1 MFFIF
6 YPNNVVLS
14 IGVAHFSY
22 RRVGH
27 HLHYN
32 YIDISSCGI
41 NIPYVRKINGKTI
54 KKRLTG
60 KILTFGDT
68 PKWISITM
76 SRNNGYQHMTKA
88 KPVMTNSL
96 ARWSASCVISCT
108 VHAEGFLGAPPR
120 LPVDEEATPPTPPI
134 SPPSS
139 AAPPPLPAQRDG
151 VADQH
156 GDSVGTVPLDLRVE
170 AAEEV
175 AQPHETDGDD
185 GDPHDIRHIAR
196 HAPKLE
202 GAAGA
207 GKVVWN
213 GGKGKGWRK
222 EQRIE
227 DKGRRKE
234 QRIEDE
240 MV

>member
-1 MFFIF
+1 MDI
-6 YPNNVVLS
+6 NNNEQEQWVP
-14 IGVAHFSY
+14 AH
-22 RRVGH
+22 
-27 HLHYN
+27 
-32 YIDISSCGI
+32 DE
-41 NIPYVRKINGKTI
+41 GKT
-54 KKRLTG
+54 
-60 KILTFGDT
+60 GDDEQLG
-68 PKWISITM
+68 SVERVLRHLM
-76 SRNNGYQHMTKA
+76 HR
-88 KPVMTNSL
+88 
-96 ARWSASCVISCT
+96 ARRGLPRRAAATSGGRGGHAPDSAHQPAQLS
-108 VHAEGFLGAPPR
+108 G
-120 LPVDEEATPPTPPI
+120 
-134 SPPSS
+134 
-139 AAPPPLPAQRDG
+139 AAPTPAQRDG